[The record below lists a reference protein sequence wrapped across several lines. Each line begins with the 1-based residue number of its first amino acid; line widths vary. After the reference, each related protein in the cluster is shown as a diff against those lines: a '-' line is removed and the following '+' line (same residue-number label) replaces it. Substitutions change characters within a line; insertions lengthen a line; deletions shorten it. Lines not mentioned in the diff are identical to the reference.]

1 MASALYISFA
11 IAAGGFRP
19 ALSLGGVGL
28 PFGMPGCPTLAR
40 PPEPLFETRPPTKLQ
55 EKQTGVLPANSH

>member
-19 ALSLGGVGL
+19 ALSVGGVSL
-28 PFGMPGCPTLAR
+28 PLAKKKER
-40 PPEPLFETRPPTKLQ
+40 RMGG
-55 EKQTGVLPANSH
+55 EKSFFVSNF